1 MIGTMLIRYYE
12 QKIWF
17 FSAFVVFEAIFL
29 AQFPQN
35 FKHSRDKDL
44 NLTAIDLGPTI
55 FEWF

>member
-1 MIGTMLIRYYE
+1 MNRKFG
-12 QKIWF
+12 F
-17 FSAFVVFEAIFL
+17 FPLLLFFEAIFL